1 MVDIDEL
8 LPRSRSPRDYLNLV
22 ADPRAD
28 QEVLRA
34 LAAGPYSFVRKVV
47 AQHLLADAQ
56 TLAVPLPTEDLDRW
70 DRCHV
75 LASIA
80 CHPNADRTVLRRVL
94 RETLALLRE
103 PDGRP
108 YAAALALARR
118 PELDPEEIL
127 IFAEQQGASRRM
139 RRGLLRNLAARD
151 P

>member
-1 MVDIDEL
+1 L
-8 LPRSRSPRDYLNLV
+8 
-22 ADPRAD
+22 
-28 QEVLRA
+28 
-34 LAAGPYSFVRKVV
+34 
-47 AQHLLADAQ
+47 
-56 TLAVPLPTEDLDRW
+56 
-70 DRCHV
+70 
-75 LASIA
+75 IA
-80 CHPNADRTVLRRVL
+80 RHPNARPDGAAAVL

-127 IFAEQQGASRRM
+127 ILAEQQGASRRM